1 MVSSAIDLCRCVA
14 GVRVGIT
21 VTATLPVFAASTTL
35 CSRAPRRSTR
45 LTLLGRACATRTPP
59 DRHRECQDD
68 QTDQP
73 RPATRIRLRFGP

>member
-21 VTATLPVFAASTTL
+21 VAATLPVCAASAAI

-45 LTLLGRACATRTPP
+45 RTLLREACATRTPP

-73 RPATRIRLRFGP
+73 RAGTRIRLRFGA